1 MTQLKVIGGTI
12 GTAVSAIGAGL
23 SVTEIQAIVS
33 IVATIIGLAITIFSA
48 VIVPLIKKIKE
59 AKADGKITIEELE
72 DIANDL
78 EKNIKDIKESNNDH
92 SK

>member
-12 GTAVSAIGAGL
+12 GTALSAIGAGL

-33 IVATIIGLAITIFSA
+33 IIATIIGLAITIFSA